1 MDELTKPPMLKLLM
15 VITDWE
21 KTDEISDILKH
32 SHVHIHYQ
40 IKAMGTANSETL
52 DLFGLASTDKAL
64 SFCLAP
70 QIIAESLLEEIA
82 DQFSLRKKGKGIA
95 FTLPVSSAGASILS
109 LLNDEIKQK
118 VIYYLNKV
126 ESEVEKMKEESAYN
140 LIISIIKQ
148 GYSEELMEAAKEAG
162 ATGGTVIHARGLGTD
177 ETLKFLGISVLPE
190 KEMVFILTKHENK
203 AEIMKAINHKCGVS
217 TEAQGLLFALPVDS
231 VAAGRE

>member
-1 MDELTKPPMLKLLM
+1 MSEITKPPMLKLLM

-21 KTDEISDILKH
+21 KTSEISDILKN

-64 SFCLAP
+64 SICLAP
-70 QIIAESLLEEIA
+70 QVIAESLLHELAE
-82 DQFSLRKKGKGIA
+82 QFSLRKKGKGIA
-95 FTLPVSSAGASILS
+95 FILPISSAGASILS
-109 LLNDEIKQK
+109 MLNDEIKQK
-118 VIYYLNKV
+118 VIYYLNKM
-126 ESEVEKMKEESAYN
+126 ESEVENMKDESSYN

-162 ATGGTVIHARGLGTD
+162 ATGGTVIHARGLGTA

-190 KEMVFILTKHENK
+190 KEMVFILTRQDKK
-203 AEIMKAINHKCGVS
+203 SDIMKAINHKCGIN
-217 TEAQGLLFALPVDS
+217 TGAQGLLFSLPVDS